1 MLFSA
6 SPEVERSGIGP
17 KSIESGVLNAAHGVR
32 NLNAGGA
39 RTVQGLFNLLNTS
52 QRLADNGRN
61 SPEEALIVFTVP
73 VAFDVS
79 DAPALLAKE
88 AHP

>member
-1 MLFSA
+1 M
-6 SPEVERSGIGP
+6 PEVERSGIGP

-61 SPEEALIVFTVP
+61 SPEEAIDRVHR
-73 VAFDVS
+73 
-79 DAPALLAKE
+79 ALCVRRVCHA
-88 AHP
+88 